1 MTKRILFAVGLFC
14 TLVAMTTFSIADAK
28 TDKTPKTEV
37 MSEKIDEGMPAGKI
51 NINTADMDELQQ
63 LPGIG
68 EKTAANIKNYIEKNG
83 KFTKA
88 GQLLKVKNIGEKT
101 LERIKPFIKLK

>member
-28 TDKTPKTEV
+28 TDKTTKAKE
-37 MSEKIDEGMPAGKI
+37 MSEKIDEGVPAGKI

-63 LPGIG
+63 LPGVG
-68 EKTAANIKNYIEKNG
+68 EKTAANIRNYIKKSG
-83 KFTKA
+83 KFTEA
-88 GQLLKVKNIGEKT
+88 GQLLEVKNIGEKT
-101 LERIKPFIKLK
+101 LEKIKPFIKFK